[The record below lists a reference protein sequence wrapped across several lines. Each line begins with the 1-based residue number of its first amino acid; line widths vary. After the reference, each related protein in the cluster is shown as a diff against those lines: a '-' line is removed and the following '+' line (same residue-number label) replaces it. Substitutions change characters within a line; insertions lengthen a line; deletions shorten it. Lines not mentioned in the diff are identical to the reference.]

1 MDSSP
6 NATTPEP
13 SYAVGSAFSTPLRNA
28 TESSTG
34 SMYERL
40 TECLHRLRDD
50 LIIFRDPQVRS
61 HLETIPIQSSLSRP
75 AAQPLSDSPSRE
87 SLAQHLAT
95 ILSLRTTLVEAE
107 AALKDAREADLA
119 NRKRAAR
126 AEGKLAELE
135 AQQDMNERS
144 QSDAVDAA
152 AARIRAVESEASN
165 AIQKARSEASQLSQR
180 VSNLNAKAATWKE
193 DADTFK
199 SAAKRFEIRAKA
211 AESELSTVKQA
222 FEVRERVNKLEMEA
236 MKERERRL
244 LEEAAIHRTSSRK
257 SEAGSDNAL
266 RDERK
271 RADLLE
277 QQAVQLK
284 SEVQWMSENVA
295 RSDEELHKAEV
306 LISKLRERAERTE
319 HAEKEAEELRKRMVN
334 LDQVERE
341 SRIVNEEVR
350 ALTKEK
356 NELRKL
362 ICELVPS
369 KDVKEGVD
377 LLRRLANRDGNA
389 LALLSTA
396 DGSGNSGD
404 NNTSLLNEV
413 ESLRKKCKG
422 LEEKVTSQDTGEMHT
437 QTVTGSLSIRV
448 QELLQKAANTQAESG
463 KSKGVSENKDE
474 DNDVEMEEASSPPT
488 LLVEYRE
495 MLKEMDGV
503 IGTNESEIKRLKTE
517 LATRKQATDTGVAEG
532 EPDFDRKVTKVVH
545 LTENPLRD
553 AITLYRAEQQNLCAK
568 KRVRGSEDS
577 ENLISK
583 QDADKLREEMDEM
596 REEYDDLKRRAVLG
610 DRTKQVALK
619 RIEEVRSAVYNLFGW
634 SMKVN
639 GTMYR
644 LSSIYAESPD
654 EVLHFCVNEEG
665 SMSLIDSDYAQ
676 KLNRELEQFVVRMNS
691 FPALLAH
698 ITSENFEK
706 TTAFMS

>member
-1 MDSSP
+1 MESSP

-13 SYAVGSAFSTPLRNA
+13 SYAPRSAFSTPLRNA
-28 TESSTG
+28 NESPTG

-40 TECLHRLRDD
+40 TECIHRLRDD
-50 LIIFRDPQVRS
+50 LVIFRDPQVRS
-61 HLETIPIQSSLSRP
+61 HLETIPIQSSLSHP
-75 AAQPLSDSPSRE
+75 APQPLSNSPSRE

-126 AEGKLAELE
+126 AEGKLAELQ
-135 AQQDMNERS
+135 AQQDTNERS

-180 VSNLNAKAATWKE
+180 VSSLNAKAATWKE

-199 SAAKRFEIRAKA
+199 AAAKKFEIRAKA
-211 AESELSTVKQA
+211 AESELNTVKQA
-222 FEVRERVNKLEMEA
+222 FEVRERVSKLEMETI
-236 MKERERRL
+236 KERERRL
-244 LEEAAIHRTSSRK
+244 LEEATIHNTSSRK
-257 SEAGSDNAL
+257 SEEGSNNAL
-266 RDERK
+266 RDERR

-284 SEVQWMSENVA
+284 SEVQWMSEKVA
-295 RSDEELHKAEV
+295 RSAEDLHKAEV
-306 LISKLRERAERTE
+306 LVSKLREQVERTE
-319 HAEKEAEELRKRMVN
+319 HAEKEAEELRKCIVN
-334 LDQVERE
+334 LEQVERE

-356 NELRKL
+356 KELRKL

-369 KDVKEGVD
+369 RDVKEGVD
-377 LLRRLANRDGNA
+377 LLRRLANK
-389 LALLSTA
+389 
-396 DGSGNSGD
+396 DGSGMSGD
-404 NNTSLLNEV
+404 NDASLLNEV
-413 ESLRKKCKG
+413 ESLRKKCKE
-422 LEEKVTSQDTGEMHT
+422 LEEKVTSQDAGEVHT
-437 QTVTGSLSIRV
+437 ETVTSSLSTRV
-448 QELLQKAANTQAESG
+448 QELLQKDAKPQAESSE
-463 KSKGVSENKDE
+463 SKGVSENKDE
-474 DNDVEMEEASSPPT
+474 DNDVEMEDSSSTST

-503 IGTNESEIKRLKTE
+503 IGSHESEIERLKTE
-517 LATRKQATDTGVAEG
+517 LMSKKEAAETSVAEG

-545 LTENPLRD
+545 LTENPLRN
-553 AITLYRAEQQNLCAK
+553 AITLYRAEQQNLCAR
-568 KRVRGSEDS
+568 KRMRGSEDS
-577 ENLISK
+577 ENVISK

-596 REEYDDLKRRAVLG
+596 RAEYDDLKRRAVLG